1 MADFATLLRLRLRV
15 EAGAANHGH
24 DAIHE
29 FGRGAEVE
37 VADDDACQVVDLED
51 CVRHV
56 RCVGV
61 EVKAGS
67 ATLPEV
73 ANVDKIARCQG
84 QGLKSN
90 LFVTFC
96 SSPGVL
102 SGYLRVGIDTRSL
115 GRCGWLPGW
124 LGLCCY
130 AVKNQ
135 KSHGALR
142 ALCDSLDS

>member
-73 ANVDKIARCQG
+73 ANVDKIARSRDRG
-84 QGLKSN
+84 SR
-90 LFVTFC
+90 VI
-96 SSPGVL
+96 
-102 SGYLRVGIDTRSL
+102 YL
-115 GRCGWLPGW
+115 
-124 LGLCCY
+124 
-130 AVKNQ
+130 
-135 KSHGALR
+135 
-142 ALCDSLDS
+142 

>member
-29 FGRGAEVE
+29 IGRGAEVE

-61 EVKAGS
+61 EVKA
-67 ATLPEV
+67 
-73 ANVDKIARCQG
+73 
-84 QGLKSN
+84 
-90 LFVTFC
+90 
-96 SSPGVL
+96 L
-102 SGYLRVGIDTRSL
+102 SEGTERGISDTSR
-115 GRCGWLPGW
+115 GGKCR
-124 LGLCCY
+124 
-130 AVKNQ
+130 
-135 KSHGALR
+135 
-142 ALCDSLDS
+142 